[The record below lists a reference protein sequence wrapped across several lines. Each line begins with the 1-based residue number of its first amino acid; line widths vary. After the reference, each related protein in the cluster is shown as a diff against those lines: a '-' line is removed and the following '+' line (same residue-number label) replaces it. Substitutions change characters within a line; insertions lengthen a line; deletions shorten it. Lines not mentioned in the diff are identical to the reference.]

1 MNHPENTKCERSETM
16 SKAYDELQTY
26 MDKAMAI
33 KTAMTLFEWDNETL
47 APGKRESLPPR

>member
-33 KTAMTLFEWDNETL
+33 KTAMTLFE
-47 APGKRESLPPR
+47 